1 MQASD
6 VLIWAGSLITLAG
19 VVGLAGVVLFVIRQ
33 RRSGLDDAALRKAL
47 QKGVLWNM
55 AALFC
60 SVIGLMLVVVG
71 IALG

>member
-6 VLIWAGSLITLAG
+6 ALIWAGSAITLAG
-19 VVGLAGVVLFVIRQ
+19 VVGLGAVVVHVMRLRRAGLPEA
-33 RRSGLDDAALRKAL
+33 DLRKAL
-47 QKGVLWNM
+47 QKAVAWNM

-60 SVIGLMLVVVG
+60 SVIGLMAVVFG

>member
-1 MQASD
+1 MQTED

-19 VVGLAGVVLFVIRQ
+19 VIGLVAVVVFVLRQ
-33 RRSGLDDAALRKAL
+33 RRAGLDDAALRKAL
-47 QKGVLWNM
+47 QKGVVWNM

-60 SVIGLMLVVVG
+60 SVIGLMLVVFG